1 MTTIA
6 LFGAGGKAGLRIARN
21 LKDAAYTTH
30 YVEIS
35 PTGIDALARL
45 GLRAS
50 PQEQALA
57 DADVVVLSVPDALI
71 GRIAGQMAATLKSG
85 AMLICLDPAAPY
97 GGALPER
104 KDLAVFVT
112 HPCHPSIVSEEIA
125 PEARSDYFGGV
136 AKQNIVCALMR
147 GPENAYALGEE
158 IARCMFGP
166 VLRAHRITVEQM
178 ALLEPAMA
186 ETVVLTCMV
195 VIKEAMDEAIRQG
208 VPAEA
213 ARDFCLGHMNVNLGI
228 LFGLLDAQFSDGA
241 KLMVERAKRQLLQ
254 PDWRKVFERDN
265 LAGQVDAILQPRKSG
280 V

>member
-1 MTTIA
+1 MTSIA

-35 PTGIDALARL
+35 PAGTAALAEL
-45 GLRAS
+45 GLDTS

-71 GRIAGQMAATLKSG
+71 GRIAGQIAPALKPG
-85 AMLICLDPAAPY
+85 AMLVCLDPAAPY

-104 KDLAVFVT
+104 PDLAVFVT
-112 HPCHPSIVSEEIA
+112 HPCHPSIVSDEST
-125 PEARSDYFGGV
+125 PEARRDYFGGI

-147 GPENAYALGEE
+147 GPESAYALGEE

-195 VIKEAMDEAIRQG
+195 VIKEAMDEAVRQG

-241 KLMVERAKRQLLQ
+241 KLMVERAKQQLLQ
-254 PDWRKVFERDN
+254 PDWRQVFARDH
-265 LAGQVDAILQPRKSG
+265 LAGQVEAILNPPKAG
-280 V
+280 G